1 MTSDDAS
8 PFFIA
13 PHRFDATGA
22 ADQPVLDRHHEPV
35 PEPGERVLARHRL
48 TVAGHLLGPALDR
61 RQWSLAPTATVTVTD
76 RRIVH
81 VCGDLALAPVDA
93 GPRHRRRTIRPAS
106 GQIRWQWPSR
116 LELRPTA
123 PDGSADLLVVCDA
136 LRTIA
141 QPALALGGPAREI
154 ATLARLVRRAVAAF
168 RLANPTLVEL
178 SVAERDVLLRRAGT
192 GSVVRGTRVTLPGSL
207 PVEFLSRDDY
217 YHPGSARPRRSRA
230 AGRPAAGQ
238 PGPAC

>member
-1 MTSDDAS
+1 MTTDDGS

-13 PHRFDATGA
+13 PHRFDASEA

-35 PEPGERVLARHRL
+35 PEPGEQVLARHRL
-48 TVAGHLLGPALDR
+48 ALAGHLLGPADDR
-61 RQWSLAPTATVTVTD
+61 RQWSLTPTATVTVTD

-81 VCGDLALAPVDA
+81 YCGDLALAPVDT
-93 GPRHRRRTIRPAS
+93 GPRHRLRAARPVS

-116 LELRPTA
+116 LELRPTT
-123 PDGSADLLVVCDA
+123 PDGTADLLVVCDA

-154 ATLARLVRRAVAAF
+154 AALARLVRRAVAAF
-168 RLANPTLVEL
+168 RLANPMVVEL
-178 SVAERDVLLRRAGT
+178 SVAERDVLLHRAGT
-192 GSVVRGTRVTLPGSL
+192 GSVVRGVPVTLPGSL

-217 YHPGSARPRRSRA
+217 YYPASARLRRAARRPTADRPGSA
-230 AGRPAAGQ
+230 
-238 PGPAC
+238 C

>member
-1 MTSDDAS
+1 MTSDDDGT

-13 PHRFDATGA
+13 PHRFDASGA
-22 ADQPVLDRHHEPV
+22 PDQPVLDRHHEPV

-48 TVAGHLLGPALDR
+48 TLAGHLLGPAVDR
-61 RQWSLAPTATVTVTD
+61 RQWLLTPTASVTVTD

-81 VCGDLALAPVDA
+81 VCADLPPTPVGT
-93 GPRHRRRTIRPAS
+93 GPRHRRWLPAARPAS

-123 PDGSADLLVVCDA
+123 PDGTADLLVVCDA

-141 QPALALGGPAREI
+141 QPALALGGPAREV
-154 ATLARLVRRAVAAF
+154 AALARLVRRTVAAF
-168 RLANPTLVEL
+168 RLANPTVVEL
-178 SVAERDVLLRRAGT
+178 SAAERDVLLRRAGT
-192 GSVVRGTRVTLPGSL
+192 GSVVRGVPVTLPGSL
-207 PVEFLSRDDY
+207 PVEFLSREDY
-217 YHPGSARPRRSRA
+217 YHPRSRSGP
-230 AGRPAAGQ
+230 AGRPAAGH